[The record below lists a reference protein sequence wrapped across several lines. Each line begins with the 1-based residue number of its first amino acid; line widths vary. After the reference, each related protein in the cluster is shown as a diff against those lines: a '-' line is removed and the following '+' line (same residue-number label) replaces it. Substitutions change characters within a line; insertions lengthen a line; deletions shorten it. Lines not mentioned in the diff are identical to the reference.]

1 MTSLEKIRRAFD
13 RTRKAMSLKPAVAR
27 GTAVTKVTLRD
38 GLTCDFSEG
47 DWHATADM
55 SRSEGGSELG
65 PTPGFFGRGAFGSCL
80 MIGCMIEAAKLG
92 IPIDGL
98 EIEVQADYDARAEY
112 GLADLP
118 PGYSELRYLVKIA
131 SPAPRE
137 DIERMLDLAE
147 AHGSYHRI
155 FSHPVPLKRA
165 LQVTAAAA

>member
-1 MTSLEKIRRAFD
+1 MTPLERIRRAFD
-13 RTRKAMSLKPAVAR
+13 RNRKAMSLKPAIAQ

-38 GLTCDFSEG
+38 GLTCDFNEG

-55 SRSEGGSELG
+55 SSGEGGNDLG

-92 IPIDGL
+92 VQIDSL

-112 GLADLP
+112 DLADLP
-118 PGYSELRYLVKIA
+118 PGYSEVRYLVKIA

-137 DIERMLDLAE
+137 DIERLLDLAE

-155 FSHPVPLKRA
+155 FSHPVPLKRE
-165 LQVTAAAA
+165 LQVIAAAA